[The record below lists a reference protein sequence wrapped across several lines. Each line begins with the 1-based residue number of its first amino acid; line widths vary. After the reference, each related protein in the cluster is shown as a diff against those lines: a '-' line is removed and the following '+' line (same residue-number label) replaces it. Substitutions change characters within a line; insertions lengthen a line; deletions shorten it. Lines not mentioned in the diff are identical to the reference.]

1 MCLTSFRK
9 EPFIS
14 DKDIICYKVLEIV
27 GNGEF
32 VTPVQRIPVKLGEEI
47 VAGDIEGKMPVPVY
61 HKIGEGDVYA
71 TKKDYQIGEGF
82 IHAYLKLP
90 TMEYY
95 LSNKE
100 GTNYNKVIVKCII
113 PAGTEFYL
121 GNEENFSYRTTS
133 LCWGYLD
140 NTICA
145 KRMILSNKILTLDE
159 MDEINCKYRI
169 EEVSNICGID
179 IDYGDYAI
187 KIEKDKLVDYSVKF

>member
-1 MCLTSFRK
+1 MCLTSFREK
-9 EPFIS
+9 AYIS

-71 TKKDYQIGEGF
+71 TNKDYQIGEGF

-90 TMEYY
+90 SMVYY
-95 LSNKE
+95 LIGKE
-100 GTNYNKVIVKCII
+100 DASYNRVIVKCII

-121 GNEENFSYRTTS
+121 GNENFSYRITS
-133 LCWGYLD
+133 LCRGYLD

-145 KRMILSNKILTLDE
+145 KRMILSNKILTLGE
-159 MDEINCKYRI
+159 MDEITCKYLI
-169 EEVSNICGID
+169 KEASNICGID

-187 KIEKDKLVDYSVKF
+187 KIEKDELVDYSVKF